1 MAVVNGA
8 YPQGMPLRRFQVL
21 QAAGVEAVRATVSSL
36 LTPFRVTPLW
46 GRPAA
51 GAVLGDVCAVRLG
64 PVCLIYARSVGA
76 ELSVQLT
83 RQVSYYDINFALEGG
98 NHIEAGDEQVSLS
111 ARRAGIISP
120 HMTPTMHLSD
130 GYGQLHVRI
139 ERAALERHL
148 ELMLGRPVTGPVRFR
163 MEMDLTAPALASWAR
178 TIQLL
183 LNDLAEPAGLTAA
196 GAGVSPWPDFLMTGL
211 LLAQPHSHSEWL
223 ARGRAGASRPPSVK
237 RVVDLV
243 ERDPAGDLS
252 LGRLAAVSGMG
263 PRALQRNFRQHMG
276 VSPREYV
283 QSVRLQRAHADLM
296 AGAGGTVAEI
306 AFRWGFTHVPRFAG
320 AYQDRYGVTPSVT
333 LRAARSDPGGRA
345 GLAANVRAPE

>member
-1 MAVVNGA
+1 MA
-8 YPQGMPLRRFQVL
+8 
-21 QAAGVEAVRATVSSL
+21 RA
-36 LTPFRVTPLW
+36 
-46 GRPAA
+46 
-51 GAVLGDVCAVRLG
+51 
-64 PVCLIYARSVGA
+64 
-76 ELSVQLT
+76 
-83 RQVSYYDINFALEGG
+83 
-98 NHIEAGDEQVSLS
+98 
-111 ARRAGIISP
+111 
-120 HMTPTMHLSD
+120 
-130 GYGQLHVRI
+130 
-139 ERAALERHL
+139 
-148 ELMLGRPVTGPVRFR
+148 
-163 MEMDLTAPALASWAR
+163 
-178 TIQLL
+178 
-183 LNDLAEPAGLTAA
+183 
-196 GAGVSPWPDFLMTGL
+196 
-211 LLAQPHSHSEWL
+211 
-223 ARGRAGASRPPSVK
+223 GRAGASRPPSVK

-283 QSVRLQRAHADLM
+283 QWVRLQRAHADLM